1 MLAVDKE
8 LRGRR
13 IGTTLVEK
21 AIEQMREDG
30 ADEVCDPTQEKKKK
44 KRPNQESP
52 IVGVE
57 TLFPKES

>member
-30 ADEVCDPTQEKKKK
+30 ADEVRDPI
-44 KRPNQESP
+44 RSP
-52 IVGVE
+52 IVGAE
-57 TLFPKES
+57 ASFPEAY

>member
-44 KRPNQESP
+44 RPHQESP